1 MNNLS
6 IKSVVLVDDNPD
18 DLFINSL
25 VVKKS
30 VLEVE
35 STQFSNPVSALSY
48 LTKVPSSEPRIIFLD
63 INMPYLDGFAFLERY
78 EQTCAK
84 QNVQDLIVM
93 LTTSMHS
100 EDRQRAESN
109 PLVQRFLRKPL
120 TVHDLNEL
128 VRSLETQLASEV

>member
-1 MNNLS
+1 MSSAS

-30 VLEVE
+30 ALQLEA
-35 STQFSNPVSALSY
+35 TQFSNPVSALSY
-48 LTKVPSSEPRIIFLD
+48 LAKHTSIEPRIIFLD
-63 INMPYLDGFAFLERY
+63 INMPYMDGFMFLERY

-84 QNVQDLIVM
+84 QNAHDLIVM

-100 EDRQRAESN
+100 EDRQRAEAN
-109 PLVQRFLRKPL
+109 ALVRRYLRKPM
-120 TVHDLNEL
+120 TVDDLNEL
-128 VRSLETQLASEV
+128 VASLEAQLAN

>member
-1 MNNLS
+1 MNTNA

-25 VVKKS
+25 VVQRSK
-30 VLEVE
+30 LEKEPV
-35 STQFSNPVSALSY
+35 QFSNPVSALSY
-48 LTKVPSSEPRIIFLD
+48 LAKTPLDGARIVFLD

-78 EQTCAK
+78 EQTCAQ
-84 QNVQDLIVM
+84 QNAGDLIVM

-109 PLVQRFLRKPL
+109 KLVRRYLRKPL
-120 TVHDLNEL
+120 TVQDLEDL
-128 VRSLETQLASEV
+128 VESL